1 MTDRRGR
8 QTPTQSVVLPYSE
21 TRGPEAVTLYN
32 KTGRTAQEWQELL
45 LYDILAVNG
54 DGLWTHQKFG
64 YSVPRRN
71 GKNEV
76 LTMRELYGLTR
87 GEKICHTAHRTTT
100 SHSAW
105 ERLRELLALAGYVE
119 LGRRKKDEADPPN
132 GFRTSKQFGLEQI
145 NLAEG
150 GSIVFRT
157 RTENGGLGEG
167 FDLLVIDEAQEYT
180 EGQESALIYTVSDSA
195 NPQTI
200 LCGTP
205 PTMTSAGTVFQTLR
219 TDALAGSTIDTGW
232 AEWSVEH
239 QPQDINDRE
248 LWYETNPSL
257 GTVLTERKI
266 LMEIRQDTLDF
277 VIQRLG
283 YWHSYS
289 LKSAI
294 SAAEWGELKCPALPK
309 LTGKLSVGIKYGH
322 DGDNVSLSIAVRTA
336 DQRIFV
342 ESIDC
347 RPIRAGNDWILSF
360 LRRADVERVVID
372 GAGGQQNLADAMK
385 ESRLKPTVC
394 LPTVK
399 EVISANALFETALT
413 AREICHMGQPS
424 LVQSVTNCE
433 HRAIGSNGG
442 RGYRSIKDGVD
453 VSLMESMIL
462 AYWACATG
470 KQKPKQRVSY

>member
-1 MTDRRGR
+1 MAERRGR

-21 TRGPEAVTLYN
+21 TRGPEAVSLYN

-76 LTMRELYGLTR
+76 LTMRELYGLTQ
-87 GEKICHTAHRTTT
+87 GERICHTAHRTTT

-145 NLAEG
+145 NLVEG

-219 TDALAGSTIDTGW
+219 TDALTGSTIDTGW

-294 SAAEWGELKCPALPK
+294 SAAEWEELKCPALPK

-322 DGDNVSLSIAVRTA
+322 DGDNVSISIAVRTT
-336 DQRIFV
+336 DQRVFV

-453 VSLMESMIL
+453 VGLMESMIL

-470 KQKPKQRVSY
+470 KPKPKQRVSY